1 MKGNTYWLSGN
12 VVKVDEVANR
22 VDGGEEQGG
31 AGADLVE
38 LQARVQRDI
47 LRMTMMVIVVIV
59 VMIVVMVV
67 MMVMMAMVMT
77 VQAHWRRS
85 CGTAGLK
92 SSGMY

>member
-38 LQARVQRDI
+38 L
-47 LRMTMMVIVVIV
+47 
-59 VMIVVMVV
+59 
-67 MMVMMAMVMT
+67 
-77 VQAHWRRS
+77 
-85 CGTAGLK
+85 
-92 SSGMY
+92 